1 MTKYGGSASAATW
14 GTCLRPL
21 DTPEIQRE
29 EGSDGSCDPRQRR
42 WIGDSAWCRRETGKC
57 RRLKKRVVQS
67 RFGFGI
73 TPSSSSVVGN
83 GKVRKG
89 VIIRG
94 IDGTHDFPSTGRK
107 TKEERDRD
115 AVIDPVLRES
125 EVRMRSL

>member
-1 MTKYGGSASAATW
+1 M
-14 GTCLRPL
+14 
-21 DTPEIQRE
+21 
-29 EGSDGSCDPRQRR
+29 
-42 WIGDSAWCRRETGKC
+42 
-57 RRLKKRVVQS
+57 KKRVVQS

-89 VIIRG
+89 VIMRG
-94 IDGTHDFPSTGRK
+94 IDGTHDFPPTGRK

-125 EVRMRSL
+125 EVRIRPYEKLTKNTNHAPPGQA